1 MPKNYK
7 VSVPFISS
15 KEVQEVT
22 KVLRSG
28 WLTSGPK
35 TKVLEEIIKKKIK
48 TKNVIAVNSATSGIF
63 ITLVALG
70 AQRGDEVITP
80 SNTYISTINSLYN
93 LGLKIIFCDINLLT
107 GNVDLV
113 NFKKKISKKTKFFI
127 PVHNGGNPLDIDEL
141 IKISKKNK
149 IQMID
154 DGATAFGAKI
164 NNKFIGSYNYT
175 STVFSLHANKV
186 ITSGEG
192 GFICTNNN
200 ELSKKIRL
208 LINSGLSK
216 DTWNRKKAKNYR
228 ILNALVPG
236 YKLNFNDILAS
247 IAIVQIKKINQIL
260 NFRIKIKKY
269 YIKKL
274 NKIIK
279 NKIIYIPE
287 IKKNYISAHY
297 NFPIIIS
304 GNKKVR
310 NKLANFLQTKNI
322 YTTIHYTPA
331 HKHQFYK
338 MKIVSKNLNNTDKLF
353 NTTLALPFHNKL
365 SFKDVDFISQQILNF
380 FNDKR

>member
-35 TKVLEEIIKKKIK
+35 TKILEEIIKKKIK

-164 NNKFIGSYNYT
+164 NNKFIGHTITPQLFLVYMPTKLLPVVRVVLYAQIIMNYQ
-175 STVFSLHANKV
+175 
-186 ITSGEG
+186 
-192 GFICTNNN
+192 
-200 ELSKKIRL
+200 KK
-208 LINSGLSK
+208 
-216 DTWNRKKAKNYR
+216 
-228 ILNALVPG
+228 
-236 YKLNFNDILAS
+236 
-247 IAIVQIKKINQIL
+247 
-260 NFRIKIKKY
+260 
-269 YIKKL
+269 
-274 NKIIK
+274 
-279 NKIIYIPE
+279 
-287 IKKNYISAHY
+287 
-297 NFPIIIS
+297 
-304 GNKKVR
+304 
-310 NKLANFLQTKNI
+310 
-322 YTTIHYTPA
+322 
-331 HKHQFYK
+331 
-338 MKIVSKNLNNTDKLF
+338 
-353 NTTLALPFHNKL
+353 
-365 SFKDVDFISQQILNF
+365 
-380 FNDKR
+380 